1 MTIDKIALETLSA
14 EKKNKIQN
22 WQSSMH
28 KLHILQR
35 ANKHFNF
42 CWKKY
47 CWLYADF
54 LIVLAVMPG
63 FSTQLSGKGN

>member
-22 WQSSMH
+22 WQSM
-28 KLHILQR
+28 HILQR
-35 ANKHFNF
+35 ANKQFNF

-54 LIVLAVMPG
+54 SIVLAVMLG